1 MMIRSLIPIARL
13 ETMTLRHISYNKRV
27 IPKAFLIIESKS
39 LIHTSTFLCKKG
51 GGGSKK
57 SKKNN
62 SKDYIDKALDELSD
76 DEDEHNTNQMQP
88 DLALLNP
95 NSPVNKFIKSRAK
108 GKNLTHFNYDYYFF
122 KKCPYFG
129 FLPHLLIVCIAR
141 ICHLA
146 IIVLFM

>member
-1 MMIRSLIPIARL
+1 MMIRSLISIARL
-13 ETMTLRHISYNKRV
+13 ETMTLRHLSSQSKRV

-57 SKKNN
+57 SKKNT
-62 SKDYIDKALDELSD
+62 SKDYIDKALDDLSD
-76 DEDEHNTNQMQP
+76 DEDEHNANQMQP

-108 GKNLTHFNYDYYFF
+108 GKNLTHFDYNYCF
-122 KKCPYFG
+122 
-129 FLPHLLIVCIAR
+129 
-141 ICHLA
+141 
-146 IIVLFM
+146 